1 MSGLRILV
9 TGGAGFIGSHLV
21 DALVAEGHRVRI
33 LDSLAPEVHGGRT
46 PAHLNKDAEF
56 IHGSVCDPETIARA
70 MDGIDAVY
78 HLAAELGLGRSMYQV
93 RRFVTGNDLGTAVLL
108 EELIKRRQ
116 QVKKLVVA
124 SSMSLYGEGPY
135 RCASCDKTFFP
146 DLRSHDAMA
155 ANQWE
160 FPCPVCGA
168 IMTALP
174 TPEDKPLNPTSVYAV
189 GKEVQEQ
196 YSLIIGRAY
205 KIPTVAFRY
214 FNVYGP
220 RQALSNP
227 YTGAC
232 AIFSSRLLNDQSP
245 LIYEDGEQT
254 RDFVSVHDVVQANLL
269 ALASDGADY
278 QILNVGTG
286 RATTIRF
293 IAEVIARGLS
303 KNIEPELTGQFRE
316 GDIRHCIADIAK
328 VRALLGYE
336 PKIKLEDGLNELLEW
351 VGGQTADD
359 RLDRAAAELAAHSLV
374 K

>member
-1 MSGLRILV
+1 MNILV

-21 DALVAEGHRVRI
+21 DALVENNHNVRI
-33 LDSLAPEVHGGRT
+33 LDSLAEEVHGGIVPT
-46 PAHLNKDAEF
+46 HLNPGAEF
-56 IHGSVCDPETIARA
+56 VRGSVCDPDTVASA
-70 MDGIDAVY
+70 MDGIDAVF

-108 EELIKRRQ
+108 EELIKRKAHI
-116 QVKKLVVA
+116 KKLIVA
-124 SSMSLYGEGPY
+124 SSMSLYGEGPNY
-135 RCASCDKTFFP
+135 CPKCDATTFP
-146 DLRSHDAMA
+146 ELRADA
-155 ANQWE
+155 QLSQRKWE
-160 FPCPVCGA
+160 FECQTCGS
-168 IMTALP
+168 TLQALP

-189 GKEVQEQ
+189 GKQVQEQ

-245 LIYEDGEQT
+245 LIYEDGNQT
-254 RDFVSVHDVVQANLL
+254 RDFVSVHDIVQANLL
-269 ALASDGADY
+269 ALDSSDADY

-286 RATTIRF
+286 RATTIKF
-293 IAEVIARGLS
+293 IAEVIARGLG
-303 KNIEPELTGQFRE
+303 KNIEPEVTGQFRE
-316 GDIRHCIADIAK
+316 GDIRHCIADISR
-328 VRALLGYE
+328 VRKLLGYE
-336 PKIKLEDGLNELLEW
+336 PKVTLEEGLVELFEW
-351 VGGQTADD
+351 VGGQQADD
-359 RLDRAAAELAAHSLV
+359 RLHAATAELAANSLV

>member
-1 MSGLRILV
+1 MNVLV

-21 DALVAEGHRVRI
+21 DALVADGHRVRI
-33 LDSLAPEVHGGRT
+33 LDSLAPEVHSGYV

-56 IHGSVCDPETIARA
+56 IHGSVVDPKTVASA
-70 MDGIDAVY
+70 MDGVEAVF

-108 EELIKRRQ
+108 EELIKRRD
-116 QVKKLVVA
+116 QVKKLIVA

-135 RCASCDKTFFP
+135 RCGRCNKTFFP
-146 DLRSHDAMA
+146 ELRSHDAMA
-155 ANQWE
+155 ENQWE
-160 FPCPVCGA
+160 FPCPDCGS
-168 IMTALP
+168 IMAALP
-174 TPEDKPLNPTSVYAV
+174 TPEGKPLNPTSVYAV

-232 AIFSSRLLNDQSP
+232 AIFSSRLLNDQAP
-245 LIYEDGEQT
+245 LIYEDGDQT
-254 RDFVSVHDVVQANLL
+254 RDFVSVHDIVKANLL
-269 ALASDGADY
+269 ALRSDRADY
-278 QILNVGTG
+278 HVLNVGTG

-293 IAEVIARGLS
+293 IAEVIAGGLG
-303 KNIEPELTGQFRE
+303 KNIQPELSGKFRE
-316 GDIRHCIADIAK
+316 GDIRHCVADISKA
-328 VRALLGYE
+328 RELLGYE
-336 PKIKLEDGLNELLEW
+336 PTVTLEDGLAELLEW
-351 VGGQTADD
+351 VGQQQADD
-359 RLDRAAAELAAHSLV
+359 RLQTASAELAAHSLV

>member
-1 MSGLRILV
+1 MNVLV

-21 DALVAEGHRVRI
+21 DALVAAGHRVRM
-33 LDSLAPEVHGGRT
+33 LDSLAEEVHGGIA
-46 PAHLNKDAEF
+46 PPHLNPDAEF
-56 IHGSVCDPETIARA
+56 IHGDVCDPATVASA
-70 MDGIDAVY
+70 MDGIDAVF

-108 EELIKRRQ
+108 EELIKRRE
-116 QVKKLVVA
+116 QVKKLIVA

-135 RCASCDKTFFP
+135 RCENCDRTSFP
-146 DLRSHDAMA
+146 ELRSDEALA

-160 FPCPVCGA
+160 FKCDKCGPELRA
-168 IMTALP
+168 IQ

-189 GKEVQEQ
+189 GKQVQEQ

-205 KIPTVAFRY
+205 RIPTVAFRY

-232 AIFSSRLLNDQSP
+232 AIFSSRLLNDQRP
-245 LIYEDGEQT
+245 LIYEDGNQT

-269 ALASDGADY
+269 ALESDQADY
-278 QILNVGTG
+278 QVLNVGTG
-286 RATTIRF
+286 RANTVIS
-293 IAEVIARGLS
+293 IAEVIAKGLG
-303 KNIEPELTGQFRE
+303 KNIEPEVTGQFRE
-316 GDIRHCIADIAK
+316 GDIRHCIADISKA
-328 VRALLGYE
+328 RRLLGYE
-336 PKIKLEDGLNELLEW
+336 PKVKLEDGLVELLAW
-351 VGGQTADD
+351 VGGQDADD
-359 RLDRAAAELAAHSLV
+359 RLQTAAAELAAHSLV

>member
-1 MSGLRILV
+1 MNILV

-21 DALVAEGHRVRI
+21 DALVNEGHRVRI
-33 LDSLAPEVHGGRT
+33 LDSLADEVHGGVV
-46 PAHLNKDAEF
+46 PPHLNSGAEF
-56 IHGSVCDPETIARA
+56 IHGDVCDPATVERA
-70 MDGIDAVY
+70 MDGIEAVF

-108 EELIKRRQ
+108 EELIKRREQ
-116 QVKKLVVA
+116 IRKLIVA

-135 RCASCDKTFFP
+135 RCEKCDRTSFP
-146 DLRSHDAMA
+146 ELRSDAELT

-160 FPCPVCGA
+160 FLCTECGSELV
-168 IMTALP
+168 ALS

-189 GKEVQEQ
+189 GKQVQEQ

-245 LIYEDGEQT
+245 LIYEDGNQT
-254 RDFVSVHDVVQANLL
+254 RDFVSVHDVVRANLL
-269 ALASDGADY
+269 ALKSDSAGY
-278 QILNVGTG
+278 EVLNVGTG
-286 RATTIRF
+286 RATTVLS
-293 IAEVIARGLS
+293 IAEVIARGLG
-303 KNIEPELTGQFRE
+303 KNIKAEVTAQFRE
-316 GDIRHCIADIAK
+316 GDIRHCIADISKAK
-328 VRALLGYE
+328 RLLGYE
-336 PKIKLEDGLNELLEW
+336 PKVALEDGLAELLAW
-351 VGGQTADD
+351 VGGQDATD
-359 RLDRAAAELAAHSLV
+359 RLQKASAELAAHSLV

>member
-1 MSGLRILV
+1 MSGIGILV

-21 DALVAEGHRVRI
+21 DALVADGHRVRI
-33 LDSLAPEVHGGRT
+33 LDSLAPEVHGGRI

-56 IHGSVCDPETIARA
+56 IHGSVCDVETVSNA
-70 MDGIDAVY
+70 MDGIEAVF

-108 EELIKRRQ
+108 EELIKRRDR
-116 QVKKLVVA
+116 VRKFVVA
-124 SSMSLYGEGPY
+124 SSMSLYGEGPSY
-135 RCASCDKTFFP
+135 CEKCDETSFP
-146 DLRSHDAMA
+146 ELRSAEAMA

-160 FPCPVCGA
+160 FSCADCRSILQPLA
-168 IMTALP
+168 

-269 ALASDGADY
+269 ALGSDGADY

-293 IAEVIARGLS
+293 IAEVIARGLG
-303 KNIEPELTGQFRE
+303 KDIEPELTGQFRE
-316 GDIRHCIADIAK
+316 GDIRHCIADISK
-328 VRALLGYE
+328 VRSLLGYE
-336 PKIKLEDGLNELLEW
+336 PKVKLEDGLNELLEW

-359 RLDRAAAELAAHSLV
+359 RLDTAAAELAAHSLV

>member
-1 MSGLRILV
+1 MKVLV

-21 DALVAEGHRVRI
+21 DALIKEGHKVRI
-33 LDSLAPEVHGGRT
+33 LDSLADEVHHGRV
-46 PAHLNKDAEF
+46 PDYLNPDAEF
-56 IHGSVCDPETIARA
+56 VHGTVCDPETVSDA
-70 MDGIDAVY
+70 MEDIDAVF

-108 EELIKRRQ
+108 EELIKRRDR
-116 QVKKLVVA
+116 VKKLVVA

-135 RCASCDKTFFP
+135 RCAKCDLVSFP
-146 DLRSHDAMA
+146 DLRSEA
-155 ANQWE
+155 ALGAKRWE
-160 FPCPVCGA
+160 FECPNCGEQ
-168 IMTALP
+168 IETVP

-189 GKEVQEQ
+189 GKQVQEQ

-245 LIYEDGEQT
+245 LVYEDGNQT
-254 RDFVSVHDVVQANLL
+254 RDFVNVHDVVRANIL
-269 ALASDGADY
+269 ALGSDRADY
-278 QILNVGTG
+278 QVVNVGTG

-293 IAEVIARGLS
+293 IAEVIAEGLG
-303 KNIEPELTGQFRE
+303 KKIAPTVTGQFRE
-316 GDIRHCIADIAK
+316 GDIRHCIADITKA
-328 VRALLGYE
+328 RTLLGYE
-336 PKIKLEDGLNELLEW
+336 PKVKLEEGLVELLDW
-351 VGGQTADD
+351 VGKQDADD
-359 RLDRAAAELAAHSLV
+359 KLDSASAELAAHSLV
-374 K
+374 R